1 MNVVVEFWF
10 EFYFHAI
17 AEGRLLKKNNKTVIP
32 ITIIIIVIS
41 GYPDITIFF
50 KKILVY
56 FAR

>member
-17 AEGRLLKKNNKTVIP
+17 AEGRLLKKNNKTVI
-32 ITIIIIVIS
+32 S
-41 GYPDITIFF
+41 GYPDITIFL